1 MDNMKAN
8 QSIKC
13 SVKDCEYHCQSQ
25 DYCGLDCISVGT
37 HENNPTQKQCTD
49 CESFELKMK

>member
-13 SVKDCEYHCQSQ
+13 SVKDCEYDCQSQ

-49 CESFELKMK
+49 CESFERKMK